1 VWPSAMQQII
11 SQPVGH
17 TTHLTT
23 HQSILPKPEI
33 DSAEQ
38 EASAVTLTPTYS
50 LKTYT
55 IKSSSSPG
63 THILNVEHDYSD
75 SDSGLG
81 VSTTPV
87 HLAVTPSPSS
97 SQLNRSNL
105 FVTPSSSARAQK
117 SLLGGPVRSE
127 ARRRLDLDNSPQVQ
141 YDSEGFR
148 TPVKAASRRA
158 RNSLLSPSTP
168 GRPSPSTPVRPL
180 ASPSP
185 SKKTRSPLEKSR
197 DETSLGRLTKKFV
210 SLFHSDPNGTVDLNK
225 ASINLGVQKRR
236 IYDITNV
243 LEGIGLVEKKSKNT
257 VHWVGSSH
265 ELTAEHAKMH
275 ADLADLEADENQ
287 LDSLIK
293 DAEMQLKLL
302 NENKRYAYV
311 KYQDLMDIPTFR
323 RSTCHA
329 IKAPAGA
336 ELIVPHYNANWNRSE
351 GYRMFVSSQSGEIAV
366 MYVPEP
372 GSRDGSS
379 ASEDSDASPMQ
390 SPVKFKTGMPSGQ
403 MLASIPRAQ
412 LDFNLGDP
420 IESIGNEVDVKN
432 VYIKATDDLECRQ
445 FTTSDQEDS
454 SSAMAGLESQ
464 LECHQQ
470 PLVDM
475 DCGGTPSDGALVA
488 LLSGSSVGSTFL
500 EGIELEAPLDHEDY
514 PMMLSEGDGLED
526 IFLDSF

>member
-1 VWPSAMQQII
+1 MRKHCKIMILFKHMFLRIPSRLI
-11 SQPVGH
+11 S
-17 TTHLTT
+17 
-23 HQSILPKPEI
+23 
-33 DSAEQ
+33 
-38 EASAVTLTPTYS
+38 TYV
-50 LKTYT
+50 L
-55 IKSSSSPG
+55 
-63 THILNVEHDYSD
+63 H
-75 SDSGLG
+75 
-81 VSTTPV
+81 
-87 HLAVTPSPSS
+87 
-97 SQLNRSNL
+97 
-105 FVTPSSSARAQK
+105 
-117 SLLGGPVRSE
+117 
-127 ARRRLDLDNSPQVQ
+127 QVQ

-323 RSTCHA
+323 R
-329 IKAPAGA
+329 
-336 ELIVPHYNANWNRSE
+336 
-351 GYRMFVSSQSGEIAV
+351 
-366 MYVPEP
+366 
-372 GSRDGSS
+372 
-379 ASEDSDASPMQ
+379 
-390 SPVKFKTGMPSGQ
+390 
-403 MLASIPRAQ
+403 
-412 LDFNLGDP
+412 
-420 IESIGNEVDVKN
+420 
-432 VYIKATDDLECRQ
+432 
-445 FTTSDQEDS
+445 
-454 SSAMAGLESQ
+454 
-464 LECHQQ
+464 
-470 PLVDM
+470 
-475 DCGGTPSDGALVA
+475 
-488 LLSGSSVGSTFL
+488 
-500 EGIELEAPLDHEDY
+500 
-514 PMMLSEGDGLED
+514 
-526 IFLDSF
+526 

>member
-1 VWPSAMQQII
+1 
-11 SQPVGH
+11 
-17 TTHLTT
+17 
-23 HQSILPKPEI
+23 
-33 DSAEQ
+33 
-38 EASAVTLTPTYS
+38 
-50 LKTYT
+50 
-55 IKSSSSPG
+55 
-63 THILNVEHDYSD
+63 
-75 SDSGLG
+75 
-81 VSTTPV
+81 
-87 HLAVTPSPSS
+87 
-97 SQLNRSNL
+97 
-105 FVTPSSSARAQK
+105 
-117 SLLGGPVRSE
+117 
-127 ARRRLDLDNSPQVQ
+127 
-141 YDSEGFR
+141 
-148 TPVKAASRRA
+148 
-158 RNSLLSPSTP
+158 
-168 GRPSPSTPVRPL
+168 
-180 ASPSP
+180 
-185 SKKTRSPLEKSR
+185 
-197 DETSLGRLTKKFV
+197 LGRLTKKFV
-210 SLFHSDPNGTVDLNK
+210 NLFHSDPNGTVDLNK

-336 ELIVPHYNANWNRSE
+336 ELIVPHYNANWSRSE

-372 GSRDGSS
+372 GSREGSS

-412 LDFNLGDP
+412 LDFNLDP
-420 IESIGNEVDVKN
+420 IDSIGNEVDVKN

-464 LECHQQ
+464 LECEQ
-470 PLVDM
+470 PLDM

-488 LLSGSSVGSTFL
+488 LFSGSSVGSTFL